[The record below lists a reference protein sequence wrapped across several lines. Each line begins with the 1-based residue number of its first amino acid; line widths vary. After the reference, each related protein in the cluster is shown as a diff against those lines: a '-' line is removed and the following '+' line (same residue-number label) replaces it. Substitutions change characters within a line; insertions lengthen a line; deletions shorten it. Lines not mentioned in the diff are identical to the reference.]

1 MNTILALTN
10 FTPISIN
17 AVNYAADVAAFIHA
31 ELQIINICELPV
43 AFTEVPLATY
53 DVDAL
58 VKNAERQLADLKQ
71 TVANRLPNLI
81 SIETIVKQ
89 GDILSEINRYC
100 EELQPFAV
108 VMGAETATSFEQ
120 FMFGGKTV
128 SAVHQLQWPIMV
140 VPEDVQFKGIKKI
153 GLACDFKNVID
164 SVPAAEIKMM
174 VHNFNAELHVVNVY
188 PEKLGGSLSAS
199 DVAESGLL
207 QTMLQYLNPLYHFIS
222 DNDVEQSIN
231 DFADKNELDMLIII
245 PKKHLLINKIFQH
258 SYSKRMVLQMRVPV
272 LAIHE

>member
-1 MNTILALTN
+1 MNTILVLTN

-31 ELQIINICELPV
+31 DLEIINVCELPI
-43 AFTEVPLATY
+43 AFTEVPLPTY
-53 DVDAL
+53 DIDRML
-58 VKNAERQLADLKQ
+58 KEAERQLTDLKQ
-71 TVANRLPNLI
+71 AVTNRLPHLI
-81 SIETIVKQ
+81 SIETVVKQ

-108 VMGAETATSFEQ
+108 VMGAETATAFEQ
-120 FMFGGKTV
+120 LMFGGKTL
-128 SAVHQLQWPIMV
+128 SAVHQLHWPIMV
-140 VPEDVQFKGIKKI
+140 VPDDVQFKGIKKI

-188 PEKLGGSLSAS
+188 PEKLGAGIEAS

-207 QTMLQYLNPLYHFIS
+207 QSMLQDVNPIYHFIS
-222 DNDVEQSIN
+222 DNDVEDGIN

-245 PKKHLLINKIFQH
+245 PKKHFLINKIFQH

-272 LAIHE
+272 LSIHE

>member
-17 AVNYAADVAAFIHA
+17 AVNYAANVAAFIHA

-53 DVDAL
+53 DVDRL
-58 VKNAERQLADLKQ
+58 VKDAERQLADLKQ
-71 TVANRLPNLI
+71 TVTNRLPNLI

-164 SVPAAEIKMM
+164 SVPAAEIKLM
-174 VHNFNAELHVVNVY
+174 VHHFNAELHVVNVY

-207 QTMLQYLNPLYHFIS
+207 QTMLQDLNPLYHFIS

>member
-17 AVNYAADVAAFIHA
+17 AVNYAADVAALMNA
-31 ELQIINICELPV
+31 ELQIINVCELPV
-43 AFTEVPLATY
+43 AFTEVPLPTY
-53 DVDAL
+53 DVDRL
-58 VKNAERQLADLKQ
+58 VKDAERQLADLKQ
-71 TVANRLPNLI
+71 AVFNRLPKLI
-81 SIETIVKQ
+81 SIETVVKQ

-100 EELQPFAV
+100 EDLQPFAV
-108 VMGAETATSFEQ
+108 VMGAETASSFEQ

-128 SAVHQLQWPIMV
+128 SAVHKLHWPIMV
-140 VPEDVQFKGIKKI
+140 VPKDVQFKGIKKI

-164 SVPAAEIKMM
+164 SVPATEIKMM

-188 PEKLGGSLSAS
+188 PEKLGGDYSAS

-207 QTMLQYLNPLYHFIS
+207 QTMLQDVNPLYHFIS
-222 DNDVEQSIN
+222 DNDVEEGIN

>member
-17 AVNYAADVAAFIHA
+17 AVNYAADVSAFIHA

-207 QTMLQYLNPLYHFIS
+207 QTMLQDLNPLYHFIS

>member
-17 AVNYAADVAAFIHA
+17 AVNYAADVAALMNA
-31 ELQIINICELPV
+31 ELQIINVCELPV
-43 AFTEVPLATY
+43 AFTEVPLPTY
-53 DVDAL
+53 DVDRL
-58 VKNAERQLADLKQ
+58 VKDAERQLADLKQ
-71 TVANRLPNLI
+71 AVFNRLPKLI
-81 SIETIVKQ
+81 SIETVVKQ

-100 EELQPFAV
+100 EDLQPFAV
-108 VMGAETATSFEQ
+108 VMGAETASSFEQ

-128 SAVHQLQWPIMV
+128 SAVHKLHWPIMV

-164 SVPAAEIKMM
+164 SVPATEIKMM

-188 PEKLGGSLSAS
+188 PEKLGGDYSAS

-207 QTMLQYLNPLYHFIS
+207 QTMLQDVNPLYHFIS
-222 DNDVEQSIN
+222 DNDVEEGIN

>member
-17 AVNYAADVAAFIHA
+17 AVNYAADVAALMNA
-31 ELQIINICELPV
+31 ELQIINVCELPV
-43 AFTEVPLATY
+43 AFTEVPLPTY
-53 DVDAL
+53 DVDRL
-58 VKNAERQLADLKQ
+58 VKDAERQLADLKQ
-71 TVANRLPNLI
+71 AVFNRLPKLI
-81 SIETIVKQ
+81 SFETVVKQ

-100 EELQPFAV
+100 EDLQPFAV
-108 VMGAETATSFEQ
+108 VMGAETASSFEQ

-128 SAVHQLQWPIMV
+128 SAVHKLHWPIMV

-153 GLACDFKNVID
+153 GLGCDFKNVID
-164 SVPAAEIKMM
+164 SVPASEIKMM

-188 PEKLGGSLSAS
+188 PEKLGGDYSAS

-207 QTMLQYLNPLYHFIS
+207 QTMLQDVNPLYHFIS
-222 DNDVEQSIN
+222 DNDVEEGIN

>member
-207 QTMLQYLNPLYHFIS
+207 QTMLQDLNPLYHFIS

>member
-17 AVNYAADVAAFIHA
+17 SVNYAADVAASIQA
-31 ELQIINICELPV
+31 ELQIINVCELPI
-43 AFTEVPLATY
+43 AFTEVPLPTY
-53 DVDAL
+53 DIDRL
-58 VKNAERQLADLKQ
+58 VKEAERQLADLKKA
-71 TVANRLPNLI
+71 VAFRLPNLI

-100 EELQPFAV
+100 EEIQPFAV
-108 VMGAETATSFEQ
+108 VMAAETATSFEQ

-128 SAVHQLQWPIMV
+128 SAVHQLHWPIMV
-140 VPEDVQFKGIKKI
+140 VPENVQFKGIKKI

-188 PEKLGGSLSAS
+188 PEKLGSGLNAS

-207 QTMLQYLNPLYHFIS
+207 QTILQDVNPIYHFIS
-222 DNDVEQSIN
+222 DNDVEEGIN

-245 PKKHLLINKIFQH
+245 PKKHLLISKIFQH